1 MGRPPIGAMLLAFM
15 AFLTGIV
22 DLVQGLRLLGVIAFG
37 PGQLGSGLAFY
48 GGFSVVIGLAW
59 FAVAYAFWTTQGW
72 AWLLGMI
79 IALFGIINAIFVL
92 FSTESVAQGLGV
104 AILPLIVIW
113 YLHQPRIKQVFNVAD
128 D

>member
-1 MGRPPIGAMLLAFM
+1 MVRPPIGAMLLGLM
-15 AFLTGIV
+15 ALLTGIV
-22 DLVQGLRLLGVIAFG
+22 DLIQGLRLLGLIVLG

-48 GGFSVVIGLAW
+48 GGFSVLIGAAW

-79 IALFGIINAIFVL
+79 LALFGIVNAIFVL
-92 FSTESVAQGLGV
+92 FSTESLAQGLGV
-104 AILPLIVIW
+104 AILPIVVIW
-113 YLHQPRIKQVFNVAD
+113 YLQQPRIKAVFNVAD

>member
-1 MGRPPIGAMLLAFM
+1 MVRPPIGALLLGFM
-15 AFLTGIV
+15 ALLTGIV
-22 DLVQGLRLLGVIAFG
+22 DLIQGLRFLGVVVLG

-48 GGFSVVIGLAW
+48 GAFSLIIGLAW

-79 IALFGIINAIFVL
+79 LALFGIINAIFVL
-92 FSTESVAQGLGV
+92 FSTESVAQGLAV

-113 YLHQPRIKQVFNVAD
+113 YLHQPKIKAAFNVAED
-128 D
+128 